1 MTEVKTCS
9 HDNLFYLLSL
19 PPNMASCRVSCGKNT
34 TSGQHYFFFL
44 SCWTECKPDATVTH
58 HCLFRCK
65 VVLQDKTGLAGGSWL
80 ALWMLNTKIVPYTTD
95 NTKLM
100 GNLFYSSFMVWFQ
113 ILKQQKFNKEKIIR
127 RFLSSRLPLDQP
139 SAASPLKPIGVKESQ
154 PLQCQSN
161 WLLLSYFKILS
172 LRFSARCV
180 RPTARF
186 TTGFHQTAAVQ
197 WVFPGAQQESGSR
210 SWLLN
215 ITSHVTLQSPS
226 FN

>member
-113 ILKQQKFNKEKIIR
+113 ILKQQKFNKEKTFIKISFFPPPTR
-127 RFLSSRLPLDQP
+127 
-139 SAASPLKPIGVKESQ
+139 SAV
-154 PLQCQSN
+154 C
-161 WLLLSYFKILS
+161 
-172 LRFSARCV
+172 
-180 RPTARF
+180 RF
-186 TTGFHQTAAVQ
+186 TTETDQSQRVT
-197 WVFPGAQQESGSR
+197 
-210 SWLLN
+210 
-215 ITSHVTLQSPS
+215 TS
-226 FN
+226 